1 MYNDVDMV
9 WLADPFPYLEGE
21 HDVYFMDDMA
31 YVSLLIAL
39 SFKFANVNNN
49 TLLVLS
55 KPLRTGFSNI
65 FSARLFG
72 YISNYESNIF
82 TFLISHPFVS
92 GLLIVKSKS

>member
-65 FSARLFG
+65 FSA
-72 YISNYESNIF
+72 SD
-82 TFLISHPFVS
+82 TFLTTNQIF
-92 GLLIVKSKS
+92 LLFLSVIHLFLAS